1 MTTEEI
7 LSQFEVYSTTNSSS
21 SEVVITNS
29 VKIAFFDWDNTLFCT
44 DYLAKFNINY
54 KDIFSFQGNL
64 NEINADLNYQL
75 ILLQES
81 ILKLFSKLIE
91 DHFTIFIIS
100 NADLK
105 WIQNCLEHFLC
116 ELKDF
121 IEINNIQIYSAKN
134 LFSTNT
140 SSCKWKIKCFKKVL
154 IENCEFIFGKN
165 IIVLCIGDSKEEQ
178 KAAIELRKVKFFE
191 QQVKVTFIRMLSSPS
206 ILSLI
211 KQHQC
216 IGDSY
221 NNVIENREI
230 LYKVFINYIEGSYF
244 ILPKMKRKKSENETE
259 IKLVKD
265 LTKKKRYN
273 GHQRKV

>member
-1 MTTEEI
+1 MTEEI

-21 SEVVITNS
+21 SEVMITNS

-64 NEINADLNYQL
+64 NEINADFNYQL

-121 IEINNIQIYSAKN
+121 IEINSIQIYSAKN

-140 SSCKWKIKCFKKVL
+140 SSCKWKIKCFRKVL

-178 KAAIELRKVKFFE
+178 KAAIELRKVKFFGGAPVI
-191 QQVKVTFIRMLSSPS
+191 QVYDFDETALQMDKLKVMVFSKYVMLKEKN
-206 ILSLI
+206 LI
-211 KQHQC
+211 Q
-216 IGDSY
+216 
-221 NNVIENREI
+221 
-230 LYKVFINYIEGSYF
+230 
-244 ILPKMKRKKSENETE
+244 ETVLLLL
-259 IKLVKD
+259 IMMII
-265 LTKKKRYN
+265 
-273 GHQRKV
+273 